1 MSYNGLVN
9 HFVIEEL
16 KTKIINGKIDKIFEP
31 NFEEIVLGIY
41 SNSSKYLLDIVINS
55 QFYRINLTNNPKPN
69 PIQAPNF
76 CMKLRKYLLNTH
88 ITDIYT
94 NNFERIVFIEF
105 EGNNKI
111 KDSLPKKL
119 IIELMGK
126 YSNII
131 LVNSDNIIIDA
142 LKHFSINSG
151 SVRNIFS
158 GEKYVLPDSTK
169 LDFINVQNSEE
180 FYNIIKNYSDFTQND
195 SLASIISNRFT
206 GFDKES
212 VKIYELEL
220 NISDNINKNSAYLL
234 FDYINRLIKNNKNIT
249 CEEINNN
256 YYLVS
261 SINKK
266 STNLYINNFLDNF
279 YINKE
284 LQSTFTN
291 YRNNLL
297 KLILNK
303 LDKLNSKL
311 TSINDKLNECKNADT
326 YKLYGELI
334 TSNLYKLNNS
344 NLDSITL
351 ENYYDNNNLIN
362 IPLDR
367 SISPHINAKN
377 YFKKYRKLKNAITII
392 NEQKEIVL
400 SNINYLET
408 IIYEIEIAKT
418 IAEIDEIYSEI
429 QNDNINLKYKKQK
442 NFSNKKVKNNS
453 KGKKDNQIGEILKFN
468 IDGFTVL
475 VGKNNKQNDYITLK
489 LANNEDIWFHVK
501 DFPGSHVVLRT
512 ENKIPSQDT
521 INKCANLAKK
531 YSKVNQSSNISVD
544 YTYIKYVKKQNKAK
558 PGMVIYTNNKTVMVH

>member
-9 HFVIEEL
+9 YFVIEEL

-41 SNSSKYLLDIVINS
+41 SKSSKYLLNIVINS
-55 QFYRINLTNNPKPN
+55 QFYRINLTSNPKPN
-69 PIQAPNF
+69 PMQAPNF
-76 CMKLRKYLLNTH
+76 CMTLRKYLLNTH
-88 ITDIYT
+88 ITNIYT

-105 EGNNKI
+105 EGNNKV

-131 LVNSDNIIIDA
+131 LINSDNIIIDA
-142 LKHFSINSG
+142 LRHFSINSG
-151 SVRNIFS
+151 SLRNIFA
-158 GEKYVLPDSTK
+158 GEKYVFPNSTK
-169 LDFINVQNSEE
+169 LDFVNVQNNEE
-180 FYNIIKNYSDFTQND
+180 FYNIIKNYSDFVQND

-212 VKIYELEL
+212 IKIYELKL

-234 FDYINRLIKNNKNIT
+234 FDYINRLIKNKGNIF

-261 SINKK
+261 SISKNN
-266 STNLYINNFLDNF
+266 TDLYINNFLDNF
-279 YINKE
+279 YTNKE
-284 LQSTFTN
+284 LKSTFTN

-311 TSINDKLNECKNADT
+311 DSINDKLNECKNADT

-362 IPLDR
+362 IPLDK

-377 YFKKYRKLKNAITII
+377 YFKKYRKLKNAITVI

-442 NFSNKKVKNNS
+442 NFSNKKVKNNL
-453 KGKKDNQIGEILKFN
+453 KNKKDNQIGEILKFN

>member
-16 KTKIINGKIDKIFEP
+16 KPKIINGKIDRIFEP

-41 SNSSKYLLDIVINS
+41 SNSSKYLLNIVINS
-55 QFYRINLTNNPKPN
+55 QFYRINLTSNSKPN

-76 CMKLRKYLLNTH
+76 CMTLRKYLLNTH
-88 ITDIYT
+88 ITNIYT

-111 KDSLPKKL
+111 RDSLPKKL

-151 SVRNIFS
+151 SLRNIFS
-158 GEKYVLPDSTK
+158 GEKYVLPNSTK
-169 LDFINVQNSEE
+169 LDFMNIRNNEE
-180 FYNIIKNYSDFTQND
+180 FYNIIKSYSDFTKNN

-212 VKIYELEL
+212 IKIYELKL
-220 NISDNINKNSAYLL
+220 NISDNINKTSAYLL
-234 FDYINRLIKNNKNIT
+234 FNYINRLIKNTENIT
-249 CEEINNN
+249 CEEISNN

-261 SINKK
+261 SINKNN
-266 STNLYINNFLDNF
+266 TDLYINNFLDNF
-279 YINKE
+279 YTNKE
-284 LQSTFTN
+284 LQSIFTN

-344 NLDSITL
+344 NLASITL

-362 IPLDR
+362 IPLDK
-367 SISPHINAKN
+367 SISPHVNAKN

-392 NEQKEIVL
+392 NEQKDIVL

-531 YSKVNQSSNISVD
+531 YSKVNQSSNINVD

-558 PGMVIYTNNKTVMVH
+558 LGMVIYTNNKTVIVH

>member
-9 HFVIEEL
+9 YFVIEEL
-16 KTKIINGKIDKIFEP
+16 KTKIINGKIDKIFEH
-31 NFEEIVLGIY
+31 NFEKIVLGIY
-41 SNSSKYLLDIVINS
+41 SKSSKYLLNIVINS
-55 QFYRINLTNNPKPN
+55 QFYRINLTSNPKPN
-69 PIQAPNF
+69 PMQAPNF
-76 CMKLRKYLLNTH
+76 CMTLRKYLLNTH
-88 ITDIYT
+88 ITNIYT

-105 EGNNKI
+105 EGNNKV

-131 LVNSDNIIIDA
+131 LINSDNIIIDA
-142 LKHFSINSG
+142 LRHFSINSG
-151 SVRNIFS
+151 SLRNIFA
-158 GEKYVLPDSTK
+158 GEKYVFPNSTK
-169 LDFINVQNSEE
+169 LDFVNVQNNEE
-180 FYNIIKNYSDFTQND
+180 FYNIIKNYSDFVQND

-212 VKIYELEL
+212 IKIYELKL

-234 FDYINRLIKNNKNIT
+234 FDYINRLIKNKGNIF

-261 SINKK
+261 SISKNN
-266 STNLYINNFLDNF
+266 TDLYINNFLDNF
-279 YINKE
+279 YTNKE
-284 LQSTFTN
+284 LKSTFTN

-311 TSINDKLNECKNADT
+311 DSINDKLNECKNADT

-362 IPLDR
+362 IPLDK

-377 YFKKYRKLKNAITII
+377 YFKKYRKLKNAITVI

-442 NFSNKKVKNNS
+442 NFSNKKVKNNL
-453 KGKKDNQIGEILKFN
+453 KNKKDNQIGEILKFN